1 MADDQ
6 TTLPDPDD
14 PRGPAFWDRK
24 FDATELHYG
33 SRPNAWLVDQSYRL
47 NPGARV
53 LVPADGEGRN
63 GVWLA
68 EQGHRVTSVD
78 FSPRG
83 LQKASALALSRG
95 VSLKTVCADLRT
107 WDWPEA
113 AFDGVVLTFL
123 HIPPESR
130 TKIFPRAAAALVP
143 GGVLILE
150 GFAPAQHGRSSGGPS
165 NPALLFDQAV
175 LRDLFGDLDILALEE
190 AEMLLD
196 EGTGHR
202 GMAAVTRLCA
212 VKPS

>member
-1 MADDQ
+1 MDDNQ
-6 TTLPDPDD
+6 SIPQEADD

-24 FDATELHYG
+24 FAATDLHYG
-33 SRPNAWLVDQSYRL
+33 VRPNAWLVDQSYRL

-68 EQGHRVTSVD
+68 EQGHKVTSVD

-95 VSLKTVCADLRT
+95 VPINTICADLRT
-107 WDWPEA
+107 WDWPVA
-113 AFDGVVLTFL
+113 AYDGVVLTFL

-130 TKIFPRAAAALVP
+130 AEIFPQAAAALKP
-143 GGVLILE
+143 GGILILE

-165 NPALLFDQAV
+165 NAALLFDQSV
-175 LRDLFGDLDILALEE
+175 LRDLFRDLDILALEE
-190 AEMLLD
+190 AEVLLD

-202 GMAAVTRLCA
+202 GIAAVTRLCA
-212 VKPS
+212 VKPL